1 MFYARFVRMFVGLCV
16 LGLAGVHG
24 LAQGDVG
31 ARQYAVT
38 CAACHGA
45 DGSGSLKGPAI
56 ATLPKTIALSDAELV
71 RIVRDG
77 VPGKGMPGVKAIG
90 DEKIAAVVRYLRVLQ
105 GVSSDPTHR
114 DETAMNGA
122 PRGAASEPSARF
134 HQSSLCVTGR
144 LLRINK
150 PSNSSAPKYM

>member
-1 MFYARFVRMFVGLCV
+1 MICARHFRVLVGLGVVAC
-16 LGLAGVHG
+16 AGMRG

-38 CAACHGA
+38 CAGCHAA

-56 ATLPKTIALSDAELV
+56 AALPRTIARSDAELV

-90 DEKIAAVVRYLRVLQ
+90 DEKIAAVVGYLRTLQ
-105 GVSSDPTHR
+105 
-114 DETAMNGA
+114 
-122 PRGAASEPSARF
+122 ASA
-134 HQSSLCVTGR
+134 H
-144 LLRINK
+144 
-150 PSNSSAPKYM
+150 A